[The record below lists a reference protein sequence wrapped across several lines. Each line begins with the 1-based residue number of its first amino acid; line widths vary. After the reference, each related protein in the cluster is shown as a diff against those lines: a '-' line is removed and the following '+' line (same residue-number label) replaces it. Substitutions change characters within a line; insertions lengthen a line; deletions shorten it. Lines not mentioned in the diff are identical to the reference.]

1 MNDRCFRCDKPLG
14 EGSLGILIMYRPR
27 DPTDAPLYTLPRMY
41 CHECMDSFYAWA
53 NKGRK
58 VKE

>member
-1 MNDRCFRCDKPLG
+1 MNDRCFRCEKPLG

-41 CHECMDSFYAWA
+41 CHECMDSFYRWSRGE
-53 NKGRK
+53 KR
-58 VKE
+58 